1 MIFSLSKASAK
12 AYHFIKKLFSE
23 MVPQEN
29 SILNLPMLYEP
40 INILFNTSLTES
52 LVQGK
57 MLRFRNLRFRNY
69 VVHTRLQ

>member
-1 MIFSLSKASAK
+1 
-12 AYHFIKKLFSE
+12 

-29 SILNLPMLYEP
+29 SILNLPMVYEP

-69 VVHTRLQ
+69 VVHTRFQ